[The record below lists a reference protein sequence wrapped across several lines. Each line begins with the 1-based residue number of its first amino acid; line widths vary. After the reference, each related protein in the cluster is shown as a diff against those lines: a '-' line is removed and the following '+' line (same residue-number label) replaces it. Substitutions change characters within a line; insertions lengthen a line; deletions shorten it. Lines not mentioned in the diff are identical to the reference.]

1 MTIRVLIHDVEDIA
15 YLIEQVEEAFGVDIE
30 IEEEIGRAHV

>member
-1 MTIRVLIHDVEDIA
+1 MTIRVLIHDVEDID

-30 IEEEIGRAHV
+30 IEETYEEE